1 MTETG
6 TRTYEIVTT
15 RGKQRITVPDTYKVT
30 FGAVVPG
37 AKGGGGSYGG
47 WGLRIWESQDKQ
59 RAVFSDVISFRDLS
73 IPVEIEAVRKFGSDN
88 DWMIDDGSWTG
99 KRAELVEKAWKSIDE
114 VRKPEPEV
122 ATAEDDDDFV
132 AKFNPPRARLS
143 PAYPKRSS

>member
-37 AKGGGGSYGG
+37 TKGSGGYGG
-47 WGLRIWESQDKQ
+47 WGLRIWESTDKQ

-73 IPVEIEAVRKFGSDN
+73 IPVEVEAVRKFGSD
-88 DWMIDDGSWTG
+88 DWLLDDGSYTG
-99 KRAELVEKAWKSIDE
+99 KRAGLVEKAWKPIDE
-114 VRKPEPEV
+114 IREPEPKV
-122 ATAEDDDDFV
+122 ALDDESDNWVKAFPP
-132 AKFNPPRARLS
+132 KTRLTRSNP
-143 PAYPKRSS
+143 